1 MKFNENAI
9 AAIKSGK
16 QYTNVY
22 CKNNNIAESLS
33 WSALSRTQK
42 KVFNQ
47 VSASA
52 DLIDADPTLE
62 LFNSHLD
69 DIRATLTKYS
79 TILNHVKDDEMPDS
93 INTGTIYTLVFGAR
107 RFRAK
112 DGELEEDLRG
122 GFGKWLQL
130 CLYRNSQGVTMTK
143 EAAEDNFKEACKDPA
158 KAKKSSTK
166 KTKTKKTV
174 IDLELAR
181 RYAHGDPEAK
191 AQVDALLT
199 ALAAD

>member
-22 CKNNNIAESLS
+22 CKNNNITESLS

-42 KVFNQ
+42 KIFNM
-47 VSASA
+47 VSAGIDLMSA
-52 DLIDADPTLE
+52 DPSLT
-62 LFNSHLD
+62 LFNSHVND
-69 DIRATLTKYS
+69 FRAVLTKYNS
-79 TILNHVKDDEMPDS
+79 ILNNCKPEEADIISYRTVLE
-93 INTGTIYTLVFGAR
+93 LVLGAIR
-107 RFRAK
+107 YRAK
-112 DGELEEDLRG
+112 DGELESDLKG
-122 GFGKWLQL
+122 GFGKWLQN
-130 CLYRNSQGVTMTK
+130 CLYRNSEDVAISREEA
-143 EAAEDNFKEACKDPA
+143 EAAFKEACKDPT
-158 KAKKSSTK
+158 KVKKSSSK
-166 KTKTKKTV
+166 KTKKTV

-191 AQVDALLT
+191 AQVDALLS

>member
-22 CKNNNIAESLS
+22 CKNNNITESLS

-42 KVFNQ
+42 KAFNQ

-79 TILNHVKDDEMPDS
+79 AILNHVKEDETPDS

-130 CLYRNSQGVTMTK
+130 CLYRNSQGITVTK

-158 KAKKSSTK
+158 KAKKSSSK
-166 KTKTKKTV
+166 KTKKTV
-174 IDLELAR
+174 IDLDLAR

-191 AQVDALLT
+191 AQVDALLS